1 MGILGLSRLIA
12 DISPEA
18 IKEIDL
24 KSLFGRRIAIDA
36 SMCIYQFLIAIR
48 SNEYTMTNESGDTT
62 SHLVGLFYRTI
73 KLLEV
78 IKPNLV
84 LFAYNCLV

>member
-12 DISPEA
+12 DVAPDSF
-18 IKEIDL
+18 KEVEL
-24 KSLFGRRIAIDA
+24 GSMFGRRIAIDA
-36 SMCIYQFLIAIR
+36 SMSIYQFLIAIR
-48 SNEYTMTNESGDTT
+48 NRDQLMTNDSGETT

-78 IKPNLV
+78 
-84 LFAYNCLV
+84 